1 MEAGVQDAA
10 EVVSRAEAAGA
21 EAAEA
26 QEAGNCSANASF
38 ASFSQILF
46 RRRVIPVNGNAEL
59 LNFIYQNAEMGVET
73 LNKLKA
79 VTDDGEF
86 EKVLDAQYAEYKEI
100 NDVARSLLNKN
111 GYDEKGINA
120 MQRIRTYLMLNLQT
134 MMDKTTS
141 HIAEMIMV
149 GSSMGI
155 IDAVK
160 NLKQYKDDAEPEI
173 VQLME
178 RLLRFEE
185 NNFQQMKQF
194 L

>member
-1 MEAGVQDAA
+1 M
-10 EVVSRAEAAGA
+10 
-21 EAAEA
+21 
-26 QEAGNCSANASF
+26 
-38 ASFSQILF
+38 
-46 RRRVIPVNGNAEL
+46 IPVNGNAEL